1 MEENMRRV
9 INFLKQKSVWGALNC
24 LALSVV
30 VLNAQQC
37 CYWFWHQP
45 EFPAQADK
53 FRKFK

>member
-1 MEENMRRV
+1 MRRV
-9 INFLKQKSVWGALNC
+9 TNFLRRKSVWAVLNS

-37 CYWFWHQP
+37 CFWIYHQP

>member
-1 MEENMRRV
+1 MEEKMRRV
-9 INFLKQKSVWGALNC
+9 TNFLRRKSVWAVLNS

-37 CYWFWHQP
+37 CFWIYHQP